1 MMLMRG
7 MYAGSLLVG
16 GEAVK
21 THNRFGRGWPRWTH
35 VVGSELEMDA
45 ADAARWDCL
54 LVLHCRYMYDDDDD
68 AGARVDEADARNQA
82 AQFSVG
88 NHHPPAR
95 QTRMICSFPS
105 PGLLV
110 CRGFCDAV

>member
-1 MMLMRG
+1 MQV
-7 MYAGSLLVG
+7 AFLLEGKLSKPITVLARDGPG
-16 GEAVK
+16 GP
-21 THNRFGRGWPRWTH
+21 TSSG
-35 VVGSELEMDA
+35 LEMDA
-45 ADAARWDCL
+45 ADAARWYCL
-54 LVLHCRYMYDDDDD
+54 LVLHCKYMYDDDDD

-88 NHHPPAR
+88 NHPPTR
-95 QTRMICSFPS
+95 QTRMVCSFPS

>member
-1 MMLMRG
+1 MQVAFLLEG
-7 MYAGSLLVG
+7 KLSKPITVLAGDGPG
-16 GEAVK
+16 GP
-21 THNRFGRGWPRWTH
+21 TSSG
-35 VVGSELEMDA
+35 LEMDA

-68 AGARVDEADARNQA
+68 AGARVDEADARNQV

-95 QTRMICSFPS
+95 QTRMVCSFPS